1 MPSRCDVHG
10 CVHSENTAPTEL
22 RLLGW
27 LSLNS
32 AAVLLYSSA
41 PWAILVGQC
50 GYQVSLRSFTELHPI
65 MHVYAQEA
73 PLQSIS
79 AFLVYIKAFKFFNKV
94 RRPDARATA

>member
-1 MPSRCDVHG
+1 MLSR
-10 CVHSENTAPTEL
+10 L
-22 RLLGW
+22 
-27 LSLNS
+27 S
-32 AAVLLYSSA
+32 AAYA
-41 PWAILVGQC
+41 GRTGQC

-94 RRPDARATA
+94 RRPTRARPPELVCQRSAVASASAPQ

>member
-1 MPSRCDVHG
+1 M
-10 CVHSENTAPTEL
+10 
-22 RLLGW
+22 
-27 LSLNS
+27 
-32 AAVLLYSSA
+32 
-41 PWAILVGQC
+41 
-50 GYQVSLRSFTELHPI
+50 SLRAFTELHPI